1 MQEKTEYNLIIPRDN
16 LLQEARFEEYRAM
29 DGSMQKELV
38 VTLRLAAP
46 AAEHVFLHKDSFFLT
61 ANRGQDAAKLH
72 VLIYSGE
79 LKYFYENYK
88 DYYYL
93 PMEDV
98 AMHKSVAAYVDKQ
111 HRKQATATTA
121 YLRRTGTFLPQPAE
135 LYKPA
140 FKKEYWGKVSYF
152 ELPKRFCDSHEEM
165 DAYICYI
172 LKYLGISITGHSS

>member
-1 MQEKTEYNLIIPRDN
+1 MEGRIIIPQGHVVR
-16 LLQEARFEEYRAM
+16 EAGVEEYRAM

-38 VTLRLAAP
+38 VSLRLAAP
-46 AAEHVFLHKDSFFLT
+46 AAEHIFLHKDDFFLT
-61 ANRGQDAAKLH
+61 ANRGQDAARLH

-93 PMEDV
+93 PVEDM
-98 AMHKSVAAYVDKQ
+98 AIHKSVAMYVDKQ

-121 YLRRTGTFLPQPAE
+121 YLRRAGVFLPQPAE
-135 LYKPA
+135 LYNPA

-152 ELPKRFCDSHEEM
+152 ELPKDFSESPEEM
-165 DAYICYI
+165 ELYVCYI
-172 LKYLGISITGHSS
+172 LNYLGVSITK